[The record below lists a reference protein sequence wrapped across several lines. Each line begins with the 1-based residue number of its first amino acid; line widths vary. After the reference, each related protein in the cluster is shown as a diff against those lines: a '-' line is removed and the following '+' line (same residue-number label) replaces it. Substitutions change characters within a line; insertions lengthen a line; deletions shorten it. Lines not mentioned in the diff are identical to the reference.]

1 MKISLTVLF
10 PLLIFLFSLKKK
22 KERRRRK
29 RIVSL
34 SPELNRSIKKKSS
47 RIAQQITGSQRRP
60 IPNRKSLLVSARYHP
75 FSPSYTTNTK
85 RSYYY
90 TTNVPRFSIVEAA
103 IFARA
108 VQRNNFPRCRKRS
121 SGRLSSDI
129 HPLSRDT
136 WLAPLVRLIN

>member
-10 PLLIFLFSLKKK
+10 PLLVFLFSLKKK
-22 KERRRRK
+22 KERRRRRK

-34 SPELNRSIKKKSS
+34 SLELNRSIKKKSS

-90 TTNVPRFSIVEAA
+90 TTNVPRVHF
-103 IFARA
+103 
-108 VQRNNFPRCRKRS
+108 
-121 SGRLSSDI
+121 
-129 HPLSRDT
+129 PLSKRQF
-136 WLAPLVRLIN
+136 LLERFSVIIFHGAGSEVPAG